1 MHNSLKGGEHVGKQ
15 LKELCPSKLAQ
26 FLAVQGGVLMLLS
39 QIAFCS
45 DASLAYANV
54 RRELQLFI
62 HAIADTGIT
71 IAAFVGILAFIV
83 FISSSNEKTAE
94 TGKSWAKRAA
104 AAIALFL
111 FLRSSLGVGL
121 MDSII
126 NGLLS

>member
-1 MHNSLKGGEHVGKQ
+1 MGKK

-26 FLAVQGGVLMLLS
+26 FFAVQGGVLMLLS

-45 DASLAYANV
+45 DASSAYANV
-54 RRELQLFI
+54 RSELQLFI
-62 HAIADTGIT
+62 RSLADTGIT

-83 FISSSNEKTAE
+83 FVSSSNEKTAE

>member
-1 MHNSLKGGEHVGKQ
+1 MGKQ

-71 IAAFVGILAFIV
+71 IAAFVGILA
-83 FISSSNEKTAE
+83 SSYLSVRVMKKLPKQENRGRK
-94 TGKSWAKRAA
+94 G
-104 AAIALFL
+104 
-111 FLRSSLGVGL
+111 LRLRLRFSYF
-121 MDSII
+121 
-126 NGLLS
+126 